1 LLNLNFIILNS
12 INIKHILPIY
22 YFKSK
27 NKQAMQIAM
36 QIAKAAAAIRSNSG
50 AATGNKIQD
59 HPISQKLN
67 TFKVSNIKLVI
78 VATV

>member
-1 LLNLNFIILNS
+1 MPHILNS
-12 INIKHILPIY
+12 INIKHILPTC

-27 NKQAMQIAM
+27 NKQAIQIAM
-36 QIAKAAAAIRSNSG
+36 QMANAAAAIRSSSG

-67 TFKVSNIKLVI
+67 TFKASNTKLVI